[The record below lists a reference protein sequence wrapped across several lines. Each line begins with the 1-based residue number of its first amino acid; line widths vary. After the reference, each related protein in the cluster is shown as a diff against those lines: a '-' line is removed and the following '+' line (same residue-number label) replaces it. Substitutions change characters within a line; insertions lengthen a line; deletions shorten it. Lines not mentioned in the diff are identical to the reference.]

1 MITALVAGER
11 QAAAV
16 AAGCEEEG
24 VPVVV
29 RVDDGD
35 GDALARARRAAR
47 EAALGIGVGGDARGL
62 VVVLAAAPGR
72 AYVETADARAAGR
85 AAARIAARRPL

>member
-1 MITALVAGER
+1 MITALVAGEG
-11 QAAAV
+11 QAGAV

-62 VVVLAAAPGR
+62 VVVLAAV
-72 AYVETADARAAGR
+72 VERL
-85 AAARIAARRPL
+85 AAAT

>member
-1 MITALVAGER
+1 MIAALVAGDA
-11 QAAAV
+11 QAAAL

-24 VPVVV
+24 VPLTV
-29 RVDDGD
+29 RVDPDA
-35 GDALARARRAAR
+35 GDALARGRRAAR
-47 EAALGIGVGGDARGL
+47 DAELGIGVGGDAAGL

-72 AYVETADARAAGR
+72 PYVETADARAAGR

>member
-1 MITALVAGER
+1 MIAALVAGDA

-24 VPVVV
+24 VPVAV
-29 RVDDGD
+29 RVDEADGS
-35 GDALARARRAAR
+35 ALDRARRAAR
-47 EAALGIGVGGDARGL
+47 EAELGIGVGGDASGL

-72 AYVETADARAAGR
+72 PYVETADARAAGR